1 MYRSGLKKSSHR
13 RNIRIHLIVFSIK
26 TKFNKKQMKP
36 LHYLSLVL
44 MILALVIAFVPENTT
59 RPYKLTAEQLLTE
72 IRTGTQF
79 ISPDEVADKI
89 IQKDPSI
96 QLIDVRNPR
105 EFDQFS
111 LPGAINIPL
120 QDILS
125 ENWVDVLNQ
134 GTKMNIFYSNGSTEA
149 NEAWL
154 LTRQLGYQN
163 NYVLQGGLNYWMETV
178 LNPSKPGTIG
188 SNDEIARYDFRKAA
202 SMALGGGN
210 VSAIAPAVSSGKAP
224 AQKPGVVPVKK
235 KKKAAGGC

>member
-1 MYRSGLKKSSHR
+1 
-13 RNIRIHLIVFSIK
+13 
-26 TKFNKKQMKP
+26 
-36 LHYLSLVL
+36 

>member
-1 MYRSGLKKSSHR
+1 
-13 RNIRIHLIVFSIK
+13 
-26 TKFNKKQMKP
+26 MKP
-36 LHYLSLVL
+36 LHYLTLVL
-44 MILALVIAFVPENTT
+44 LIMALIIAFVPQNTT
-59 RPYKLTAEQLLTE
+59 RPYKLTAAQLLEE

-89 IQKDPSI
+89 IKKDPSI

-105 EFDQFS
+105 EFDQFN

-125 ENWVDVLNQ
+125 DNYFDILNQ
-134 GTKMNIFYSNGSTEA
+134 GTKMNILYSNGSTEA

-178 LNPSKPGTIG
+178 LNPLKPGSIN

-202 SMALGGGN
+202 SMALGGGDITS
-210 VSAIAPAVSSGKAP
+210 VAPATSAGATSTP
-224 AQKPGVVPVKK
+224 KPGVVPVKK
-235 KKKAAGGC
+235 KKKASGGC

>member
-1 MYRSGLKKSSHR
+1 
-13 RNIRIHLIVFSIK
+13 
-26 TKFNKKQMKP
+26 MKP
-36 LHYLSLVL
+36 LHYLTLVL
-44 MILALVIAFVPENTT
+44 LILALIIALVPQNTT
-59 RPYKLTAEQLLTE
+59 RPYKLTAEQLLAE

-79 ISPDEVADKI
+79 VSPDEVADKI

-105 EFDQFS
+105 EFDMFS

-125 ENWVDVLNQ
+125 EGNSDVLNQ
-134 GTKMNIFYSNGSTEA
+134 GTKMNVLYSNGSTEA

-163 NYVLQGGLNYWMETV
+163 NYVLQGGLNYWMETI
-178 LNPSKPGTIG
+178 LSPAKPGNVI

-202 SMALGGGN
+202 SIALGGGD
-210 VSAIAPAVSSGKAP
+210 VSAVAPAASGNTTP
-224 AQKPGVVPVKK
+224 KPGVVPVKK
-235 KKKAAGGC
+235 KKKASGGC

>member
-1 MYRSGLKKSSHR
+1 
-13 RNIRIHLIVFSIK
+13 
-26 TKFNKKQMKP
+26 MKA
-36 LHYLSLVL
+36 LHYLTLVL
-44 MILALVIAFVPENTT
+44 LIMALIIALVPQNTT
-59 RPYKLTAEQLLTE
+59 RPYKLSAEQLLSE

-89 IQKDPSI
+89 VQKDPSI

-105 EFDQFS
+105 EFDMFS

-125 ENWVDVLNQ
+125 ENNFDLLNQ
-134 GTKMNIFYSNGSTEA
+134 GTKMNILYSNGSTEA

-163 NYVLQGGLNYWMETV
+163 NYVLQGGLNYWMETI
-178 LNPSKPGTIG
+178 LNPLKPASIT

-202 SMALGGGN
+202 SMALGGGD
-210 VSAIAPAVSSGKAP
+210 VPTSVTVTAPAAGAP
-224 AQKPGVVPVKK
+224 KPGVVPVKK
-235 KKKAAGGC
+235 KKKASGGC

>member
-1 MYRSGLKKSSHR
+1 
-13 RNIRIHLIVFSIK
+13 
-26 TKFNKKQMKP
+26 
-36 LHYLSLVL
+36 
-44 MILALVIAFVPENTT
+44 MILAVVIALVPQNTT
-59 RPYKLTAEQLLTE
+59 RPYKLTVEQLLSE

-89 IQKDPSI
+89 VQKDPSI

-105 EFDQFS
+105 EFDLFS

-125 ENWVDVLNQ
+125 EGNSDILNQ

-163 NYVLQGGLNYWMETV
+163 NYVLQGGLNYWVETI
-178 LNPSKPGTIG
+178 LNPVKPGNTA
-188 SNDEIARYDFRKAA
+188 SNDEIARFDFRKAA
-202 SMALGGGN
+202 SHALGGGGDL
-210 VSAIAPAVSSGKAP
+210 STISTAAPASGSTP
-224 AQKPGVVPVKK
+224 KPGVVPVKK
-235 KKKAAGGC
+235 KKKASGGC

>member
-1 MYRSGLKKSSHR
+1 
-13 RNIRIHLIVFSIK
+13 
-26 TKFNKKQMKP
+26 MKP
-36 LHYLSLVL
+36 LHYLTIVL
-44 MILALVIAFVPENTT
+44 LILAVIIALVPQNTT
-59 RPYKLTAEQLLTE
+59 RPYKLTAPQMLAE

-79 ISPDEVADKI
+79 VSPDELAGKI

-125 ENWVDVLNQ
+125 EANFDQLNQ

-149 NEAWL
+149 NEAWM

-163 NYVLQGGLNYWMETV
+163 NYVLQGGLNYWLETI
-178 LNPSKPGTIG
+178 LNPSKPGSIS
-188 SNDEIARYDFRKAA
+188 SNDEIAKYDFRKAA

-210 VSAIAPAVSSGKAP
+210 VSAAAATVSSAPA

-235 KKKAAGGC
+235 KKKASGGC

>member
-1 MYRSGLKKSSHR
+1 
-13 RNIRIHLIVFSIK
+13 
-26 TKFNKKQMKP
+26 MKP
-36 LHYLSLVL
+36 LHYLTMVL
-44 MILALVIAFVPENTT
+44 LILALIIALVPQNTT
-59 RPYKLTAEQLLTE
+59 RPYKLTAEELLAE

-105 EFDQFS
+105 EFDMFS

-125 ENWVDVLNQ
+125 ENNADALNQ
-134 GTKMNIFYSNGSTEA
+134 GTKMNILYSNGSTEA

-163 NYVLQGGLNYWMETV
+163 NYVLQGGLNYWMETI
-178 LNPSKPGTIG
+178 LNPSKPENVI

-202 SMALGGGN
+202 SMALGGGT
-210 VSAIAPAVSSGKAP
+210 VSSLAPAAAP
-224 AQKPGVVPVKK
+224 ASGTPKPGVVPVKK
-235 KKKAAGGC
+235 KKKASGGC

>member
-1 MYRSGLKKSSHR
+1 
-13 RNIRIHLIVFSIK
+13 
-26 TKFNKKQMKP
+26 MKP
-36 LHYLSLVL
+36 LHYLTLIL
-44 MILALVIAFVPENTT
+44 LILALVIALVPQNTT
-59 RPYKLTAEQLLTE
+59 RPYKLTAAQLLAE

-105 EFDQFS
+105 EFDMFS
-111 LPGAINIPL
+111 LPGAINVPL

-125 ENWVDVLNQ
+125 EGNTDILNQ
-134 GTKMNIFYSNGSTEA
+134 GTRMNIFYSNGSTEA

-163 NYVLQGGLNYWMETV
+163 NYVLQGGLNFWLETI
-178 LNPSKPGTIG
+178 LNPTKPGSVI

-202 SMALGGGN
+202 SMALGGGS
-210 VSAIAPAVSSGKAP
+210 VSAIAPASAGSASAP
-224 AQKPGVVPVKK
+224 KPGVVPVKK
-235 KKKAAGGC
+235 KKKASGGC

>member
-1 MYRSGLKKSSHR
+1 
-13 RNIRIHLIVFSIK
+13 
-26 TKFNKKQMKP
+26 MKP
-36 LHYLSLVL
+36 LHYLTLVL
-44 MILALVIAFVPENTT
+44 LILALIIALVPQNTT
-59 RPYKLTAEQLLTE
+59 RPYKLTADQLLAE

-105 EFDQFS
+105 EFDMFS

-125 ENWVDVLNQ
+125 ENNFDVLNQ
-134 GTKMNIFYSNGSTEA
+134 GTKMNILYSNGSTEA

-163 NYVLQGGLNYWMETV
+163 NYVLHGGLNYWMETI
-178 LNPSKPGTIG
+178 LNPSQPGNVAA
-188 SNDEIARYDFRKAA
+188 NDEIARYDFRKAA
-202 SMALGGGN
+202 SMALGGGA
-210 VSAIAPAVSSGKAP
+210 VSAIVPASDQGAAKP
-224 AQKPGVVPVKK
+224 KPGVVPVKK
-235 KKKAAGGC
+235 KKKASGGC

>member
-1 MYRSGLKKSSHR
+1 
-13 RNIRIHLIVFSIK
+13 
-26 TKFNKKQMKP
+26 MKP
-36 LHYLSLVL
+36 LHYLTLVL
-44 MILALVIAFVPENTT
+44 LIMAVIIAFVPQNTT
-59 RPYKLTAEQLLTE
+59 RPYKLTAAQLLEE

-89 IQKDPSI
+89 IKKDPSI

-111 LPGAINIPL
+111 LPGAVNIPL

-125 ENWVDVLNQ
+125 ENYFDILNQ

-178 LNPSKPGTIG
+178 LNPLKPGSIS

-202 SMALGGGN
+202 SMALGGGDATS
-210 VSAIAPAVSSGKAP
+210 VAPAASAGTTSTP
-224 AQKPGVVPVKK
+224 KPVIIPVKK

>member
-1 MYRSGLKKSSHR
+1 
-13 RNIRIHLIVFSIK
+13 
-26 TKFNKKQMKP
+26 MKP
-36 LHYLSLVL
+36 LHYLTLVL
-44 MILALVIAFVPENTT
+44 LIFAIIIAFVPQNTT
-59 RPYKLTAEQLLTE
+59 RPYKLTAAQLLEE

-79 ISPDEVADKI
+79 ISPDELADKI
-89 IQKDPSI
+89 IKKDPSI

-111 LPGAINIPL
+111 LPGAVNIPL

-125 ENWVDVLNQ
+125 ENYFDILNQ

-178 LNPSKPGTIG
+178 LNPLKPGSIS

-202 SMALGGGN
+202 SMALGGGDATS
-210 VSAIAPAVSSGKAP
+210 VAPAASAGTTSTP
-224 AQKPGVVPVKK
+224 KPVIIPVKK

>member
-1 MYRSGLKKSSHR
+1 
-13 RNIRIHLIVFSIK
+13 
-26 TKFNKKQMKP
+26 MKP
-36 LHYLSLVL
+36 LHYLTLIL
-44 MILALVIAFVPENTT
+44 LILALIIALVPQNTT
-59 RPYKLTAEQLLTE
+59 RPYKLTAEQLLSE

-79 ISPDEVADKI
+79 VSPDEVADKI

-105 EFDQFS
+105 EFDMFS

-125 ENWVDVLNQ
+125 ENNFDLLNQ
-134 GTKMNIFYSNGSTEA
+134 GTKMNILYSNGSTEA

-163 NYVLQGGLNYWMETV
+163 NYVLQGGLNYWMETI
-178 LNPSKPGTIG
+178 LNPLKPGSVI

-202 SMALGGGN
+202 SMALGGGD
-210 VSAIAPAVSSGKAP
+210 VSSIAPSATPAAGAP
-224 AQKPGVVPVKK
+224 KPGVVPVKK
-235 KKKAAGGC
+235 KKKASGGC

>member
-1 MYRSGLKKSSHR
+1 
-13 RNIRIHLIVFSIK
+13 
-26 TKFNKKQMKP
+26 MKP
-36 LHYLSLVL
+36 LHYLTFVL
-44 MILALVIAFVPENTT
+44 LILALIIALVPQNTT
-59 RPYKLTAEQLLTE
+59 RPYKLTAEQLLAE

-89 IQKDPSI
+89 VQKDPSI

-105 EFDQFS
+105 EFDMFS
-111 LPGAINIPL
+111 LPGAINVPL

-125 ENWVDVLNQ
+125 EGNFDLLNQ

-163 NYVLQGGLNYWMETV
+163 NYVLQGGLNYWMETI
-178 LNPSKPGTIG
+178 LNPLKPGSVA

-202 SMALGGGN
+202 SVALGGGVVSSIAP
-210 VSAIAPAVSSGKAP
+210 VSAPSGSTP
-224 AQKPGVVPVKK
+224 KPGVVPVKK
-235 KKKAAGGC
+235 KKKASGGC

>member
-1 MYRSGLKKSSHR
+1 
-13 RNIRIHLIVFSIK
+13 
-26 TKFNKKQMKP
+26 MKP
-36 LHYLSLVL
+36 LHYLTLVL
-44 MILALVIAFVPENTT
+44 LIMAVIIAFVPQNTT
-59 RPYKLTAEQLLTE
+59 RPYKLTAAQLLEE

-89 IQKDPSI
+89 IKKDPSI

-111 LPGAINIPL
+111 LPGAVNIPL

-125 ENWVDVLNQ
+125 ENNVDVLNQ

-178 LNPSKPGTIG
+178 LNPLKPGSLN
-188 SNDEIARYDFRKAA
+188 SNDEIAKYDFRKAA
-202 SMALGGGN
+202 SMALGGGDAT
-210 VSAIAPAVSSGKAP
+210 SLAPASASP
-224 AQKPGVVPVKK
+224 AGTPKPGVVPVKK
-235 KKKAAGGC
+235 KKKASGGC

>member
-1 MYRSGLKKSSHR
+1 
-13 RNIRIHLIVFSIK
+13 
-26 TKFNKKQMKP
+26 MKP
-36 LHYLSLVL
+36 LHYLTLVL
-44 MILALVIAFVPENTT
+44 MIMAVIIAFVPQNTT
-59 RPYKLTAEQLLTE
+59 RPYKLTAAQLLEE

-89 IQKDPSI
+89 IKKDPSI

-111 LPGAINIPL
+111 LPGAVNIPL

-125 ENWVDVLNQ
+125 ENNVDILNQ

-178 LNPSKPGTIG
+178 LNPLKPGSLS
-188 SNDEIARYDFRKAA
+188 SNDEIAKYDFRKAA
-202 SMALGGGN
+202 SMALGGGDG
-210 VSAIAPAVSSGKAP
+210 SSIAPAASTGAASAP
-224 AQKPGVVPVKK
+224 KPGVVPVKK

>member
-1 MYRSGLKKSSHR
+1 
-13 RNIRIHLIVFSIK
+13 
-26 TKFNKKQMKP
+26 MKP
-36 LHYLSLVL
+36 LHYLTLVL
-44 MILALVIAFVPENTT
+44 LILALIIALVPQNTT
-59 RPYKLTAEQLLTE
+59 RPYKLTAAQLLAE

-79 ISPDEVADKI
+79 VSPDEVADKI

-96 QLIDVRNPR
+96 LLIDVRNPR
-105 EFDQFS
+105 EFDMFN

-125 ENWVDVLNQ
+125 EANADVLNQ

-163 NYVLQGGLNYWMETV
+163 NYVLQGGLNYWMETI
-178 LNPSKPGTIG
+178 LNPSKPGSVI

-210 VSAIAPAVSSGKAP
+210 VLSVAPTSAPSTAT
-224 AQKPGVVPVKK
+224 QKPGVVPVKK
-235 KKKAAGGC
+235 KKKASGGC

>member
-1 MYRSGLKKSSHR
+1 
-13 RNIRIHLIVFSIK
+13 
-26 TKFNKKQMKP
+26 MKP
-36 LHYLSLVL
+36 LHYLTLVL
-44 MILALVIAFVPENTT
+44 MILAIVIAFVPANTT

-125 ENWVDVLNQ
+125 ENYVDLLNQ

-178 LNPSKPGTIG
+178 LNPSKPGTIV

-202 SMALGGGN
+202 SMALGGGD
-210 VSAIAPAVSSGKAP
+210 VSAMAPAASSGKAP